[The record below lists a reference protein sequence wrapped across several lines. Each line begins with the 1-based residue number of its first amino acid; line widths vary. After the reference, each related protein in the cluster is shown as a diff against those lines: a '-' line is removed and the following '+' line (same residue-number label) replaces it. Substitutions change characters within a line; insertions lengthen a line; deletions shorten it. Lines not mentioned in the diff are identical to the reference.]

1 MKKLLLIMG
10 LNLALFTVKAQA
22 FMPEPGVLYNIK
34 QVSSGLVIGPTLVG
48 GISSTQPAVLNLTN
62 KKSQA
67 FEFIPVADKTDT
79 YYLLNGEGMYL
90 NKLSGVDWDYW
101 TSIFESVTNVLNSE
115 WTIEGDN
122 ENGFRL
128 KQGASGNYLASDNIT
143 SGSALY
149 VDKGVDNTNGLFKAQ
164 IATIDDKP
172 TFLLLEKGLVV
183 EVEKENYYPIRVFA
197 KDHTYDINVEIPNGF
212 FIEKNKYTPA
222 DFSANSG
229 NIRVELFALEDAVV
243 GETGKVIFSYERSGN
258 TNYIDTIEVRAV
270 DTYDRYYIKHKT
282 SNLVIGNK
290 SDNEKHPALTEI
302 NTSYEEGGYQQNV
315 ILRKVNP
322 DLNDSLFYIVQDGTY
337 NMLRK
342 DPTSGWNTEWG
353 YYSPEAK
360 WKIFKR
366 EDGIWE
372 IINSITNKWLGADDI
387 LADSRLYADKAFVAN
402 ATAKPYSEW
411 IVIPA
416 TEMFDPTSST
426 ISSVNTSAGLL
437 NPAFDP
443 TVTSYQVLLPV
454 DVTEISI
461 NAKAQSLSAYID
473 NNDAVLGPNSPTTT
487 ISCISEDNQ
496 STTNYSFEYKAMGFD
511 WDARGETVASRS
523 VPSQWGWKCPN
534 ATWVG
539 ANATTSG
546 SVRYI
551 DNPTGYYFIG
561 DTLNTGVLA
570 DTVKYTG
577 RILYLRWDGSV
588 TTSGIYSYPVMLTEG
603 KNYNFKGKYAW
614 NSVIPEGVTTAKL
627 TIGFNS
633 LADNSGTI
641 ISSNEYI
648 VESTKLQQLFD
659 AEFSFSVPST
669 GIYYLTFMS
678 DATILGAVANMQ
690 IEGLNTSIPNTN
702 NSHLKLWSYS
712 DKVVISGTESGDAI
726 TIYNAAGQIVKR
738 SNAIGNQSEFTLSQG
753 GVYMIKVNNQI
764 LRIIR

>member
-164 IATIDDKP
+164 TATIDDKP

-183 EVEKENYYPIRVFA
+183 EVEKESYYPIRVFA

-243 GETGKVIFSYERSGN
+243 GETGKVIFSYERGGN

-523 VPSQWGWKCPN
+523 VPSLWGWKCPN

-546 SVRYI
+546 SARYI
-551 DNPTGYYFIG
+551 DNPAGYYFIG
-561 DTLNTGVLA
+561 DTLNTGTLA
-570 DTVKYTG
+570 DTVKYSG
-577 RILYLRWDGSV
+577 RILYVRWDGTI
-588 TTSGIYSYPVMLTEG
+588 TTNGIYSYPVMLTEG
-603 KNYNFKGKYAW
+603 KEYKFKGKYAW

-627 TIGFNS
+627 TIGFNTLS
-633 LADNSGTI
+633 DNSGTI
-641 ISSNEYI
+641 ISSNEY
-648 VESTKLQQLFD
+648 VLESTKLQQLFD
-659 AEFSFSVPST
+659 AEFSFTVPAT
-669 GIYYLTFMS
+669 GVYYLTIAS
-678 DATILGAVANMQ
+678 DATILGALSQLQ
-690 IEGLNTSIPNTN
+690 IEGLSTSVPKTN
-702 NSHLKLWSYS
+702 NNQLKTWNSGE
-712 DKVVISGTESGDAI
+712 KVIISGTQ
-726 TIYNAAGQIVKR
+726 AGQLITVYSTAGQVVKQI
-738 SNAIGNQSEFTLSQG
+738 NATESQSSFMLSK
-753 GVYMIKVNNQI
+753 GVYIIRVNNQTI
-764 LRIIR
+764 RIIR